1 MCIYNVFKILPKFL
15 KHKLL
20 QRTGSC
26 TFQTNLFHSIQS
38 STMKAVSIKEHGPPS
53 VLKVNQVA
61 IPVPVN
67 TEVLVKVYAAGIN
80 PVDVYIREGAFLNLP
95 PLPRILGKE
104 VAGIV
109 ETAGP
114 KVGDRVTCCLPLD
127 GGYAEYV
134 TCDESKVLPLS
145 ETLSFSQGASL
156 YVAYFVAYRALVTK
170 CNVQK
175 GELLLVHGA
184 SGAVGVAATQIAKAR
199 GLKVVGT
206 ASTEAGLET
215 AKIAGADF
223 VFNHSEEGYL
233 ADAYSITGNK
243 GFDAI
248 VENSAD
254 SNLGSDF
261 LMLAQGGRIA
271 IIGTK
276 SPLKPPPHNP
286 KLVEV
291 NPRSLMYTEGRVYG
305 VKLLGVTENE
315 FKVCSNAI
323 IDGIEEGWLRPVIAQ
338 EYKLSQAPEA
348 HKRIMSEGARE
359 PQRLVEEAVRTSF
372 LVSVQTRT
380 KHC

>member
-1 MCIYNVFKILPKFL
+1 
-15 KHKLL
+15 
-20 QRTGSC
+20 
-26 TFQTNLFHSIQS
+26 
-38 STMKAVSIKEHGPPS
+38 MKAVSIKEHGPPS
-53 VLKVNQVA
+53 VFEGESSCYSCTSQYRSTKSL
-61 IPVPVN
+61 
-67 TEVLVKVYAAGIN
+67 VLVKVYAAGIN

-114 KVGDRVTCCLPLD
+114 KVQKFKVGDRVTCCLPLD

-348 HKRIMSEGARE
+348 HKRIMSEGARGK
-359 PQRLVEEAVRTSF
+359 LVFNLS
-372 LVSVQTRT
+372 L
-380 KHC
+380 